1 MAACFTWTN
10 IFVSASSWL
19 QGQRPDRSILLLQRT
34 FSPCVTQIKLAECKD
49 AIRSERKENNSVLFS
64 FKHRQL
70 FQDFS
75 VMSEPTTFRR
85 IPVPRSFLVCDFKLF
100 KYCVNP
106 RTFACLALDIWQDD
120 IIRISFKRNRFMW
133 RFEIQHGNLNSTP
146 SIKIL
151 SAWCSSVGKPHY
163 GINKQPQINTTWSF
177 TLKRMS
183 LLHCP
188 FGDIWMV
195 AKHLQLCNGQV
206 VLASIIFQLGLYIET
221 IFNHFHKVK
230 QRRWYAWL
238 NFVCW
243 KWSHELWFMLL
254 QVFSYYFSF
263 LCHVNSV
270 TIVTC

>member
-1 MAACFTWTN
+1 MWTLEHLLAWPLIYVRMTSFASASNVIGLCGGLKFTMAA
-10 IFVSASSWL
+10 
-19 QGQRPDRSILLLQRT
+19 
-34 FSPCVTQIKLAECKD
+34 
-49 AIRSERKENNSVLFS
+49 
-64 FKHRQL
+64 
-70 FQDFS
+70 
-75 VMSEPTTFRR
+75 
-85 IPVPRSFLVCDFKLF
+85 
-100 KYCVNP
+100 
-106 RTFACLALDIWQDD
+106 
-120 IIRISFKRNRFMW
+120 
-133 RFEIQHGNLNSTP
+133 P
-146 SIKIL
+146 SIKML
-151 SAWCSSVGKPHY
+151 SAWGSSVGKPHY
-163 GINKQPQINTTWSF
+163 SINKQPQINTTWSF

-206 VLASIIFQLGLYIET
+206 GLASIIFPLGLYIET
-221 IFNHFHKVK
+221 IFNHFHRVK

-270 TIVTC
+270 TIVTCQRNCRTDIFFKYQKQIAAFSMRFQTRNFIK